1 MAGAPAPRRKVEA
14 LRVSGYVRGPCSA
27 CGKEERALIM
37 FDDYGWGVE
46 CLACGHTERVDE
58 VEYVGEGDITY

>member
-1 MAGAPAPRRKVEA
+1 MADPRKKVRA
-14 LRVSGYVRGPCSA
+14 LRVSGHVRGPCAA
-27 CGKEERALIM
+27 CAKEERALVM

-58 VEYVGEGDITY
+58 VEYIEDEG